1 MNEKIFN
8 FLSSLSG
15 VSLSNGT
22 FKFHSRD
29 AKQIFWVIKESDG
42 ISAWITDVGDTE
54 VDGSQISHPKYAKST
69 IGLSGEYIRDLQ
81 RLEIDDRATSKA
93 RADAQS
99 KID

>member
-15 VSLSNGT
+15 VKLSSNI
-22 FKFHSRD
+22 FKFPSRD

-42 ISAWITDVGDTE
+42 ISTWITDVGDTE
-54 VDGSQISHPKYAKST
+54 VDGSQIRHPKYAKST

-81 RLEIDDRATSKA
+81 RLENDDKANSKG
-93 RADAQS
+93 RGDEQS
-99 KID
+99 KI